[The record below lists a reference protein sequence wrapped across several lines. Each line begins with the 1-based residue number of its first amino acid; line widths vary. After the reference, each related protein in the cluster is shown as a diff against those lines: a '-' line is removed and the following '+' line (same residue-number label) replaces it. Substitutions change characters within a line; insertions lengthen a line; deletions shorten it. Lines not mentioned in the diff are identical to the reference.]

1 MNTKT
6 TLLQRRSELSPVKQA
21 LLEKRR
27 RRESVGGMPARA
39 AIMHEPQGAMNS
51 PTSFAQQR
59 FWFLQQL
66 EPESSVYNE
75 PIAFKLKGSLD
86 IAALRRAAQEIMRRH
101 EILCSMYAMIDR
113 QVIQAVSQVPPENAV
128 VRLIDLREAPAMER
142 EAELART
149 MTWEVQRPFH
159 LDQEIP
165 WRMTLLRLGEEEHV
179 VLIVMHH
186 IITDAW
192 SMEVFVRELATF
204 YITFHTNQPSS
215 LPEVPLQYADY
226 ARWQQQRFEKGSLD
240 GQLAYWKR
248 HLGGV
253 LPVLELPTDRPRS
266 AVSTHRGQKQSMVL
280 PRSLSQALQALSL
293 QEGVT
298 LFMTLLATFKVLLH
312 RYTEQEDI
320 LVGSPIANRGRP
332 ELEGLL
338 GCFVNTLVLRTDLS
352 GNPTFRELLQRV
364 REVTMAAY
372 EHQEVPFEKLVE
384 ELQPTRDL
392 SHSALFQ
399 VLFVL
404 QNVPLAAQE
413 LPGFTISPVEV
424 ECGTAKFDVML
435 CLQET
440 SNGLRACLEYNSDL
454 FEASTIG
461 RMLGH
466 FRRLL
471 EAVVAHPDQRIA
483 SLPLLTEAE
492 QRQLMAFN
500 ATRQAYPH
508 DCCLHELV
516 EFQVE
521 RTPDAIALCFEQQ
534 QVTYRQ
540 LNDRANALAY
550 YLQTQ
555 GVGPEI
561 LVGVCMERS
570 IELVVSLLA
579 TLKAG
584 GAYVPLDPGYPRER
598 LTFLVQ
604 DAQMLLLLTQER
616 LRTRLPEQTGRVIA
630 VDGEWDAL
638 AQEST
643 SNPVSGVKP
652 THLAYLIYTSGSTGK
667 PKGAMNS
674 HRAICNRL
682 LWMQDAYRLQSA
694 DHVLQKTPFSFD
706 VSVWEFF
713 WPLLTGAQL
722 VLARPEGH
730 RDSAYLVQLIKEKQ
744 ITVLHFVPSMLRY
757 FLEEREVSE
766 CDSLRLVICS
776 GEALAYEVQQR
787 FFERLSGVGLHNLYG
802 PTEAAVDVTAWA
814 CECESES
821 ESERKIVPIGL
832 PIANISIYV
841 LDKQLNP
848 VPIGVPGELH
858 IGGVGVGRGYYNRP
872 ELTAEKFI
880 PDPFSMESGARL
892 YKTGDLVRY
901 LPGGIIEYL
910 GRNDAQIKIRGFR
923 IELGEI
929 ETVLDR
935 HPGVR
940 ECAVLAREDVP
951 GNKRLVAYVVVEQE
965 WLVSSEDLQHFVK
978 ETLPDYM
985 VPAAFVFL
993 EALPLSPNGKL
1004 DHRALPAPDAGRP
1017 LQEVPFV
1024 APRDLI
1030 EEMLTDIWSDVLGVE
1045 RVGIHDDFFVLGGHS
1060 LLATQVISRI
1070 RTTFEVALPLRTL
1083 FEVPTVADLVRHIKA
1098 TQQGTQALSMPPLL
1112 PASRAEY
1119 LPLSFT
1125 QQRLWFFDQLEPSN
1139 PVYNISGAVRLQGVL
1154 QIKAVEQSIH
1164 EVVRRHEI
1172 LRTTFVTVDGRP
1184 LQVIAPALTVPL
1196 PIVDL
1201 QALSGEEQDAEVLRL
1216 ITEEMQ
1222 RPFDLS
1228 RGPLLRVNLLKL
1240 AEEEYI
1246 LMLSV
1251 HHIVSDGWST
1261 SVFVRELTALYAACV
1276 NGISSPLPELPVQY
1290 ADYALWQ
1297 RDWLQGEVLETQLAY
1312 WKQQLED
1319 LPALQLPT
1327 DYPRPVVQT
1336 FHGANQQIVL
1346 PRSLTAALR
1355 ALSRR
1360 EGVTLFM
1367 TLLATYQTL
1376 LFRYTD
1382 QTTFAVG
1389 IPIAGRTESKLEG
1402 LIGCFIN
1409 TLALRSDLSGNPTF
1423 RELLGRVREVAL
1435 GAYAH
1440 QDLPF
1445 EKLVEDL
1452 QSDRDLSR
1460 SPLFQV
1466 MFALQNVPRGQVD
1479 LPDLTLT
1486 HLRVDSEPALF
1497 DLDMTLWESEDEI
1510 VGVLNY
1516 NTDLFHEDTI
1526 KRMRDHF
1533 QRLLE
1538 DVVEDA
1544 DQHLL
1549 DLPLLT
1555 EPEREHILVEWN
1567 TTQTAYSQESCF
1579 HRLFEAQV
1587 ERTPE
1592 AVAVAWKTEQLT
1604 YQQLNRRANQ
1614 VAHHL
1619 QDAGVGPES
1628 LVAVLAERGIPLLTS
1643 LVAIFKAGGAYLPL
1657 DPQHPAS
1664 RLRYVLHHSGCRLV
1678 LTTSA
1683 FASLLSKVLEE
1694 MSPETRPQV
1703 LYIEDL
1709 LQQFHTQENL
1719 SVGTRA
1725 RQLSYVIYTSGS
1737 TGKSKGVMVEQQGM
1751 LNHLYAKIEALQL
1764 SEHDRV
1770 AQTASQCFDISVWQF
1785 LAVLLVGGQVQI
1797 FPDEVSHDPAQL
1809 LAQVEEQ
1816 RTSILETV
1824 PSLLRA
1830 MLDVL
1835 ETSSTSRPKLEALR
1849 WLIPTGEALPAEL
1862 CRYWLNLY
1870 PHIPLVN
1877 AYGPTEC
1884 SDDVAHYFIFQA
1896 PIGTSRSVP
1905 IGRAIGNTQLY
1916 VLDRH
1921 MRPVPIGVHG
1931 ELYVGG
1937 VGVGRGYLAD
1947 AGRTAEAFIPDPFSQ
1962 EQGMRLYRT
1971 GDMARYQMDGTLEFL
1986 GRRDFQVKLR
1996 GYRIELGEIEAV
2008 LSQHEGVRECVVL
2021 TREGI
2026 PGNSYLIAYV
2036 VPRLEQLSSNAL
2048 RTFLKEQLP
2057 DYMVPSTFVYL
2068 EALPLTLTGKLD
2080 RHALPA
2086 PDVPSAYALDVPF
2099 VAPRNPCEEILAGIW
2114 AKLLGLAQEQISIC
2128 DDFFALGGHSLL
2140 TVRLV
2145 AEIEKQFGLRLP
2157 LITIFQGRTIESLVG
2172 IIHQHTTSSTVE
2184 MQEPTVD
2191 LQAEAILDLDT
2202 CPELRS
2208 GELITEPCHLLL
2220 TGATGFLGN
2229 FLLVELL
2236 RQTSAH
2242 IYCLVRASSTEEA
2255 QQRLQGTLESAG
2267 LWQSAYRSR
2276 LTGIKGDL
2284 AQPLLGLSSEQFE
2297 ELSDTLEVIYHN
2309 GAMVNMLYPY
2319 QELKAPNVLGTREV
2333 VRLAAHGRIKPL
2345 HYVSTLSVFS
2355 HIPALQDQPILED
2368 ELLDEHAQHLLGG
2381 YAQSKWVAEKLVTI
2395 ARSRGLPVTIYRPGR
2410 ISGHSQTGVWR
2421 TDDLICR
2428 TMKGCIQLGSVP
2440 ALIAEERLE
2449 LTPVDYVS
2457 QAIVALSQRKASSG
2471 QVFHLFNPVTISIGD
2486 LVDYANASGYRV
2498 QQVVYDAWADT
2509 LAETI
2514 ESTPDNA
2521 LAPLAP
2527 LFPRKGQAVQQDQG
2541 LQRTFGNQNVLDGLA
2556 GTSITCPPADSK
2568 LLSTYFAY
2576 LVQIGFLPAPLSP
2589 QVVNENER

>member
-1 MNTKT
+1 MHTKT

-27 RRESVGGMPARA
+27 RCGTAGGVPTST
-39 AIMHEPQGAMNS
+39 AIAHEPQS
-51 PTSFAQQR
+51 SHTPLSFAQQR

-86 IAALRRAAQEIMRRH
+86 IAALRQAAQAILRRH
-101 EILCSMYAMIDR
+101 EILRSMYVAVDG
-113 QVIQAVSQVPPENAV
+113 QVMQVVSEVPPEEV
-128 VRLIDLREAPAMER
+128 ILRLIDLREVSEMER
-142 EAELART
+142 EAELERT
-149 MTWEVQRPFH
+149 MTREVQRPFH

-165 WRMTLLRLGEEEHV
+165 WRMILLRQHEEEHV

-215 LPEVPLQYADY
+215 LPEVSLQYADY
-226 ARWQQQRFEKGSLD
+226 ARWQRQRFESGSLD
-240 GQLAYWKR
+240 EQLVYWKR
-248 HLGGV
+248 NLAGV
-253 LPVLELPTDRPRS
+253 LPVLELPTDRPRG
-266 AVSTHRGQKQSMVL
+266 AVLTHRGQKQSLLL

-298 LFMTLLATFKVLLH
+298 LFMTLLAAFKVLLH

-332 ELEGLL
+332 ELEGVL

-364 REVTMAAY
+364 REVTMTAY
-372 EHQEVPFEKLVE
+372 EHQEAPFEKLVE
-384 ELQPTRDL
+384 ELQPARDL

-440 SNGLRACLEYNSDL
+440 GDGLRACLEYNSDL
-454 FEASTIG
+454 FEANTIG

-471 EAVVAHPDQRIA
+471 EAVVAHPDLCLA
-483 SLPLLTEAE
+483 TLPLLTEAE
-492 QRQLMAFN
+492 QQQLMAFN
-500 ATRQAYPH
+500 ATRQTYPH

-521 RTPDAIALCFEQQ
+521 RTPEAVAVCFEQQ

-540 LNDRANALAY
+540 LNDRANALAH
-550 YLQTQ
+550 YLQAQ
-555 GVGPEI
+555 GVGPET

-570 IELVVSLLA
+570 IDLVVSLLA
-579 TLKAG
+579 ILKAG

-598 LTFLVQ
+598 LTFLMQ
-604 DAQMLLLLTQER
+604 DAQMLLLLTQDQ

-630 VDGEWDAL
+630 VNGEWDAL

-643 SNPVSGVKP
+643 RNPVSGVKP
-652 THLAYLIYTSGSTGK
+652 AHLAYLIYTSGSTGK

-682 LWMQDAYRLQSA
+682 LWMQDAYQLQPA

-722 VLARPEGH
+722 VLARSGGH

-744 ITVLHFVPSMLRY
+744 VTVLHFVPSMLCH

-766 CDSLRLVICS
+766 CESLRLVICS

-787 FFERLSGVGLHNLYG
+787 FFERLPGIGLHNLYG

-814 CECESES
+814 CER

-880 PDPFSMESGARL
+880 PNPFSREPGARL

-929 ETVLDR
+929 ETVLNG

-940 ECAVLAREDVP
+940 ACTVLAREDVP
-951 GNKRLVAYVVVEQE
+951 GDKRLVAYVVVQQE
-965 WLVSSEDLQHFVK
+965 WSLSSEDLQCFIK
-978 ETLPDYM
+978 GILPDYM

-1004 DHRALPAPDAGRP
+1004 DRRVLPAPDRTRP

-1030 EEMLTDIWSDVLGVE
+1030 EEMLTDIWSHVLGVE
-1045 RVGIHDDFFVLGGHS
+1045 RVGIHDDFFALGGHS

-1070 RTTFEVALPLRTL
+1070 RNTFGVALPLLTL
-1083 FEVPTVADLVRHIKA
+1083 FEAPTVAGLVRHIKA
-1098 TQQGTQALSMPPLL
+1098 SQQGTHELSMPSLL
-1112 PASRAEY
+1112 PASRSEY

-1139 PVYNISGAVRLQGVL
+1139 PVYNISGAVRLHGSL
-1154 QIKAVEQSIH
+1154 DIRAVEQSIN

-1196 PIVDL
+1196 PVMDL
-1201 QALSGEEQDAEVLRL
+1201 QALSGEKQGAEVLRL

-1261 SVFVRELTALYAACV
+1261 SVFVRELTALYAAFV
-1276 NGISSPLPELPVQY
+1276 NGVSFPLPELSVQY

-1297 RDWLQGEVLETQLAY
+1297 REWLQGEVLETQLAY

-1367 TLLATYQTL
+1367 TLLAAYQTL

-1382 QTTFAVG
+1382 QANFAVG

-1423 RELLGRVREVAL
+1423 QELLGRVREVAL

-1445 EKLVEDL
+1445 EKLVEEL
-1452 QSDRDLSR
+1452 QSERDLSR

-1479 LPDLTLT
+1479 LPGLTLT

-1526 KRMRDHF
+1526 KRIRNHF

-1544 DQHLL
+1544 GQHLL

-1555 EPEREHILVEWN
+1555 ELEREQILVEWN
-1567 TTQTAYSQESCF
+1567 TTHIVYSQEYCF

-1592 AVAVAWKTEQLT
+1592 AVAVACVGARFIAPQLT
-1604 YQQLNRRANQ
+1604 YRQLNQRANQ

-1628 LVAVLAERGIPLLTS
+1628 LVALLAERGIPLLTS
-1643 LVAIFKAGGAYLPL
+1643 IVAIFKAGGAYLPL

-1664 RLRYVLHHSGCRLV
+1664 RLRHVLHHSGCRLV
-1678 LTTSA
+1678 LTTST
-1683 FASLLSKVLEE
+1683 FASILSEVLAE
-1694 MSPETRPQV
+1694 MPPDTRPRV
-1703 LYIEDL
+1703 LCIEDL
-1709 LQQFHTQENL
+1709 LQQFHSQENL
-1719 SVGTRA
+1719 SVGTMA

-1764 SEHDRV
+1764 SQHDRV

-1785 LAVLLVGGQVQI
+1785 LAALLVGGQVQI
-1797 FPDEVSHDPAQL
+1797 FPDEVSHDPEHL

-1816 RTSILETV
+1816 RISILETV

-1830 MLDVL
+1830 LLDIL
-1835 ETSSTSRPKLEALR
+1835 ATSSTQRPKLETLR

-1896 PIGTSRSVP
+1896 PVGTGSSVP
-1905 IGRAIGNTQLY
+1905 IGQAIGNTRLY

-1947 AGRTAEAFIPDPFSQ
+1947 VERTVEAFVPDPFSA
-1962 EQGMRLYRT
+1962 EPGMRLYRT
-1971 GDMARYQMDGTLEFL
+1971 GDMARYQTDGTLEFL

-2008 LSQHEGVRECVVL
+2008 LSQHEGVRQCVVL
-2021 TREGI
+2021 TKEGV

-2036 VPRLEQLSSNAL
+2036 VPRLEQLPGNEL
-2048 RTFLKEQLP
+2048 QNFLKEQLP
-2057 DYMVPSTFVYL
+2057 DYMIPSTFVYL
-2068 EALPLTLTGKLD
+2068 ETLPLTSNGKLD

-2086 PDVPSAYALDVPF
+2086 PDVASAYALDVPF

-2114 AKLLGLAQEQISIC
+2114 AKLLGLAQEQISIYH
-2128 DDFFALGGHSLL
+2128 DFFALGGHSLL

-2157 LITIFQGRTIESLVG
+2157 LITIFQGRTIEALAE
-2172 IIHQHTTSSTVE
+2172 IIHQHTPSSIAE
-2184 MQEPTVD
+2184 MQEPTID

-2202 CPELRS
+2202 CPEIQHS
-2208 GELITEPCHLLL
+2208 ELITEPSHLLL

-2229 FLLVELL
+2229 FLLTELL
-2236 RQTSAH
+2236 RQTSAQ
-2242 IYCLVRASSTEEA
+2242 IYCLVRASSTEEGW
-2255 QQRLQGTLESAG
+2255 QRLQGVLEIAG
-2267 LWQSAYRSR
+2267 LWQPAYRSR
-2276 LTGIKGDL
+2276 LVVIKGDL
-2284 AQPLLGLSSEQFE
+2284 AQPRLGLASEQFE
-2297 ELSDTLEVIYHN
+2297 ELADTLEVIYHN

-2333 VRLAAHGRIKPL
+2333 LRLAAHGRIKPL
-2345 HYVSTLSVFS
+2345 HYISTLSVFS

-2381 YAQSKWVAEKLVTI
+2381 YAQSKWVAERLVTI

-2410 ISGHSQTGVWR
+2410 ISGHSQSGVWR

-2457 QAIVALSQRKASSG
+2457 QAIVALSRRNASSG
-2471 QVFHLFNPVTISIGD
+2471 QIFHLFNPVTISIGE
-2486 LVDYANASGYRV
+2486 LIDYANASGYSV
-2498 QQVVYDAWADT
+2498 QQVDYDAWADT

-2514 ESTPDNA
+2514 EGTTDNA

-2527 LFPRKGQAVQQDQG
+2527 LFPRKGQAVQQDQV
-2541 LQRTFGNQNVLDGLA
+2541 LQRTFGNQNVLAGLA
-2556 GTSITCPPADSK
+2556 DTSITCPPADGK

-2576 LVQIGFLPAPLSP
+2576 LVQSGFLPAPST
-2589 QVVNENER
+2589 QRAANENER

>member
-1 MNTKT
+1 
-6 TLLQRRSELSPVKQA
+6 
-21 LLEKRR
+21 
-27 RRESVGGMPARA
+27 
-39 AIMHEPQGAMNS
+39 
-51 PTSFAQQR
+51 
-59 FWFLQQL
+59 
-66 EPESSVYNE
+66 
-75 PIAFKLKGSLD
+75 
-86 IAALRRAAQEIMRRH
+86 
-101 EILCSMYAMIDR
+101 
-113 QVIQAVSQVPPENAV
+113 
-128 VRLIDLREAPAMER
+128 
-142 EAELART
+142 
-149 MTWEVQRPFH
+149 
-159 LDQEIP
+159 
-165 WRMTLLRLGEEEHV
+165 
-179 VLIVMHH
+179 
-186 IITDAW
+186 
-192 SMEVFVRELATF
+192 
-204 YITFHTNQPSS
+204 
-215 LPEVPLQYADY
+215 
-226 ARWQQQRFEKGSLD
+226 
-240 GQLAYWKR
+240 
-248 HLGGV
+248 
-253 LPVLELPTDRPRS
+253 
-266 AVSTHRGQKQSMVL
+266 
-280 PRSLSQALQALSL
+280 
-293 QEGVT
+293 
-298 LFMTLLATFKVLLH
+298 
-312 RYTEQEDI
+312 
-320 LVGSPIANRGRP
+320 
-332 ELEGLL
+332 
-338 GCFVNTLVLRTDLS
+338 
-352 GNPTFRELLQRV
+352 
-364 REVTMAAY
+364 
-372 EHQEVPFEKLVE
+372 
-384 ELQPTRDL
+384 
-392 SHSALFQ
+392 
-399 VLFVL
+399 
-404 QNVPLAAQE
+404 
-413 LPGFTISPVEV
+413 
-424 ECGTAKFDVML
+424 
-435 CLQET
+435 
-440 SNGLRACLEYNSDL
+440 
-454 FEASTIG
+454 
-461 RMLGH
+461 
-466 FRRLL
+466 
-471 EAVVAHPDQRIA
+471 
-483 SLPLLTEAE
+483 
-492 QRQLMAFN
+492 
-500 ATRQAYPH
+500 
-508 DCCLHELV
+508 
-516 EFQVE
+516 
-521 RTPDAIALCFEQQ
+521 
-534 QVTYRQ
+534 
-540 LNDRANALAY
+540 
-550 YLQTQ
+550 
-555 GVGPEI
+555 
-561 LVGVCMERS
+561 
-570 IELVVSLLA
+570 
-579 TLKAG
+579 
-584 GAYVPLDPGYPRER
+584 
-598 LTFLVQ
+598 
-604 DAQMLLLLTQER
+604 
-616 LRTRLPEQTGRVIA
+616 
-630 VDGEWDAL
+630 
-638 AQEST
+638 
-643 SNPVSGVKP
+643 
-652 THLAYLIYTSGSTGK
+652 
-667 PKGAMNS
+667 
-674 HRAICNRL
+674 
-682 LWMQDAYRLQSA
+682 
-694 DHVLQKTPFSFD
+694 
-706 VSVWEFF
+706 
-713 WPLLTGAQL
+713 
-722 VLARPEGH
+722 
-730 RDSAYLVQLIKEKQ
+730 
-744 ITVLHFVPSMLRY
+744 
-757 FLEEREVSE
+757 
-766 CDSLRLVICS
+766 
-776 GEALAYEVQQR
+776 
-787 FFERLSGVGLHNLYG
+787 
-802 PTEAAVDVTAWA
+802 
-814 CECESES
+814 
-821 ESERKIVPIGL
+821 L

-848 VPIGVPGELH
+848 VPIGIPGELH

-880 PDPFSMESGARL
+880 PDPFSREPGARL

-910 GRNDAQIKIRGFR
+910 GRNDAQIKMRGFR

-951 GNKRLVAYVVVEQE
+951 GDKRLVAYVVVEQE
-965 WLVSSEDLQHFVK
+965 WSLSSEDLQHFIK
-978 ETLPDYM
+978 GTLPDYM
-985 VPAAFVFL
+985 MPAAFVFL
-993 EALPLSPNGKL
+993 DALPLSPNGKL
-1004 DHRALPAPDAGRP
+1004 DRHMLPAPDPTRP

-1045 RVGIHDDFFVLGGHS
+1045 RVGIHDDFFALGGHS

-1070 RTTFEVALPLRTL
+1070 RNTFGVALPLLAL
-1083 FEVPTVADLVRHIKA
+1083 FEAPTVAGLVRHIKA
-1098 TQQGTQALSMPPLL
+1098 SQQGEHELSMPPLL
-1112 PASRAEY
+1112 PASRSEN

-1139 PVYNISGAVRLQGVL
+1139 PVYNISGAVRLRGSL
-1154 QIKAVEQSIH
+1154 HRKAVEQSIH

-1196 PIVDL
+1196 PVVDL
-1201 QALSGEEQDAEVLRL
+1201 QVLSGEKQDAEVLRL
-1216 ITEEMQ
+1216 ITGEMQ

-1261 SVFVRELTALYAACV
+1261 SVFVRELTALYAAFV
-1276 NGISSPLPELPVQY
+1276 NGVSSPLPELPVQY

-1297 RDWLQGEVLETQLAY
+1297 REWLQGEVLEAQLAY

-1367 TLLATYQTL
+1367 TLLAAYQTL

-1382 QTTFAVG
+1382 QAKFAVG

-1479 LPDLTLT
+1479 LPGLTLT

-1526 KRMRDHF
+1526 KRIRNHF

-1544 DQHLL
+1544 GQHLL
-1549 DLPLLT
+1549 DLSLLT
-1555 EPEREHILVEWN
+1555 EPEREQILVEWN
-1567 TTQTAYSQESCF
+1567 TTQTAYPQEHCF

-1592 AVAVAWKTEQLT
+1592 AVAVACVGARFIAPQLT
-1604 YQQLNRRANQ
+1604 YRQLNQCANQ

-1619 QDAGVGPES
+1619 RDAGVGPES
-1628 LVAVLAERGIPLLTS
+1628 LVALLAERGIPLLTS
-1643 LVAIFKAGGAYLPL
+1643 IVAIFKAGGAYLPL

-1664 RLRYVLHHSGCRLV
+1664 RLRHVLHHSGCRLV

-1683 FASLLSKVLEE
+1683 FASILSEVLEE
-1694 MSPETRPQV
+1694 VPPETRPRV
-1703 LYIEDL
+1703 LRIEDL
-1709 LQQFHTQENL
+1709 LQQFHIQENL
-1719 SVGTRA
+1719 PVGTMT

-1764 SEHDRV
+1764 SEYDRV

-1785 LAVLLVGGQVQI
+1785 LAALLVGGQVQI
-1797 FPDEVSHDPAQL
+1797 FPDEVSHDPEQL

-1816 RTSILETV
+1816 RISILETV

-1835 ETSSTSRPKLEALR
+1835 ATSSSHRPKLEALR

-1862 CRYWLNLY
+1862 CRSWLNLY
-1870 PHIPLVN
+1870 PHIPLMN

-1884 SDDVAHYFIFQA
+1884 SDDVAHYFVVQA
-1896 PIGTSRSVP
+1896 PVGTGSSVP
-1905 IGRAIGNTQLY
+1905 IGRAIGNTRLY

-1947 AGRTAEAFIPDPFSQ
+1947 AGRTVEAFVPDPFS
-1962 EQGMRLYRT
+1962 EEPGMRLYRT
-1971 GDMARYQMDGTLEFL
+1971 GDMARYQADGTLEFL

-2021 TREGI
+2021 TREDVT
-2026 PGNSYLIAYV
+2026 GNSYLIAYV
-2036 VPRLEQLSSNAL
+2036 VPRLEQLPGNEL
-2048 RTFLKEQLP
+2048 RNFLKEQLP

-2068 EALPLTLTGKLD
+2068 ETLPLTSNGKLD

-2099 VAPRNPCEEILAGIW
+2099 VAPRHPSEEILAGIW
-2114 AKLLGLAQEQISIC
+2114 AKLLGLVQEQISIR

-2145 AEIEKQFGLRLP
+2145 AEIEKRFGLRLP
-2157 LITIFQGRTIESLVG
+2157 LITIFQGRTIEALAE
-2172 IIHQHTTSSTVE
+2172 IIHQHTISSTVE
-2184 MQEPTVD
+2184 MQEPTID

-2202 CPELRS
+2202 CPEMWS
-2208 GELITEPCHLLL
+2208 GELLTEPFHLLL

-2229 FLLVELL
+2229 FLLAELL
-2236 RQTSAH
+2236 RQTSAQ

-2255 QQRLQGTLESAG
+2255 QQRLQGALESAG

-2276 LTGIKGDL
+2276 LVVIKGDL
-2284 AQPLLGLSSEQFE
+2284 AQPLLGLSREQFE
-2297 ELSDTLEVIYHN
+2297 ELADTLEVIYHT

-2319 QELKAPNVLGTREV
+2319 QELSAPNVLGTREV
-2333 VRLAAHGRIKPL
+2333 LRVAAHGRIKPL
-2345 HYVSTLSVFS
+2345 HYISTLSVFS
-2355 HIPALQDQPILED
+2355 HIPALQEQPILED

-2428 TMKGCIQLGSVP
+2428 MMKGCIQLGSVP

-2457 QAIVALSQRKASSG
+2457 QAIVALSRRKASSG
-2471 QVFHLFNPVTISIGD
+2471 QVFHLFNPLTISIGE
-2486 LVDYANASGYRV
+2486 LIEYANTSGYPV
-2498 QQVVYDAWADT
+2498 QQVAYDAWADT

-2514 ESTPDNA
+2514 EGTTDNA

-2527 LFPRKGQAVQQDQG
+2527 LFPRKGQAVQQEQV
-2541 LQRTFGNQNVLDGLA
+2541 LQRTFGNQHALAGLA
-2556 GTSITCPPADSK
+2556 DTSITCPPADGK

-2576 LVQIGFLPAPLSP
+2576 LVQSGFLPAPSA
-2589 QVVNENER
+2589 QQAANENER